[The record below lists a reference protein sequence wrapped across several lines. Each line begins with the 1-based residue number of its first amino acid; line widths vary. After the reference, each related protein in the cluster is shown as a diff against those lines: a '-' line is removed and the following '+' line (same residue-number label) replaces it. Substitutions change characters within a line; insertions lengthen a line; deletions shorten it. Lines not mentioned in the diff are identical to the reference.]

1 MCAKLTGMGL
11 NIFEQPEKAE
21 SHPGRRASSHSRYC
35 RMVTLW
41 LVGPTHFCANTETP
55 YNSGCL
61 AFCSQLQYHRL
72 DTSDASH

>member
-1 MCAKLTGMGL
+1 MCAKLAGMGL
-11 NIFEQPEKAE
+11 NIFERPEKAE
-21 SHPGRRASSHSRYC
+21 SSRYC